1 MLEFFQ
7 RQDFETTTHNR
18 RCNFQISIQ
27 SCFTL
32 NQIGI
37 ISCFQIWFQNCSSLL
52 RNDEQNH
59 CFKLTRVSYPSS
71 YWNYSNVT
79 ELELIQSWFLE
90 SRLMFEVWIL
100 CWCCCF
106 WLFKPL
112 VLGFDGVV
120 WGFLMDNKST
130 GHTHWFGS
138 NQEIH
143 SRFDCS
149 DQLVIVYFFLLSCG
163 RGCCIYLW
171 GRRSFEKRRWW
182 TAITN
187 GLGPAAVTVAAS
199 LHAPIEDATPT
210 AFGIHWPLSPRN
222 DSRRQ
227 YPLFY
232 AFDIIL
238 RWWNRGYWSCVGRD
252 RCHETP
258 IQSSPVGSSHR
269 CFMAAFNWSSPVAV
283 AESCGQPSSPT
294 LHRDVFIPFDAPP
307 KHQRRHYSNHRHSK
321 TRHRETISAFINYPQ
336 RKRTRFYRNTSKLP
350 HASLKTQTQPPT
362 LLNQTVERLLKV
374 ARRPSLEIRRHAT
387 GQKGRWTR

>member
-1 MLEFFQ
+1 MARINRVFIFHSCSESANAITKAFQSRTVEWKPNENCMKTRIIHSNWPERYLRLATTLPCVKTPIATSRGHGPFSGRVKWQLFISHFNFIWLHFTARFSMLF
-7 RQDFETTTHNR
+7 R
-18 RCNFQISIQ
+18 
-27 SCFTL
+27 
-32 NQIGI
+32 
-37 ISCFQIWFQNCSSLL
+37 
-52 RNDEQNH
+52 
-59 CFKLTRVSYPSS
+59 
-71 YWNYSNVT
+71 
-79 ELELIQSWFLE
+79 
-90 SRLMFEVWIL
+90 
-100 CWCCCF
+100 
-106 WLFKPL
+106 PL

-149 DQLVIVYFFLLSCG
+149 DQLVVVYLFFFLFWG
-163 RGCCIYLW
+163 PGCCIYLW

-238 RWWNRGYWSCVGRD
+238 RWWSRCYWSCVGRD
-252 RCHETP
+252 RWRGADSVVTGGLL
-258 IQSSPVGSSHR
+258 SSVFHGS
-269 CFMAAFNWSSPVAV
+269 V
-283 AESCGQPSSPT
+283 
-294 LHRDVFIPFDAPP
+294 
-307 KHQRRHYSNHRHSK
+307 
-321 TRHRETISAFINYPQ
+321 
-336 RKRTRFYRNTSKLP
+336 
-350 HASLKTQTQPPT
+350 
-362 LLNQTVERLLKV
+362 
-374 ARRPSLEIRRHAT
+374 
-387 GQKGRWTR
+387 